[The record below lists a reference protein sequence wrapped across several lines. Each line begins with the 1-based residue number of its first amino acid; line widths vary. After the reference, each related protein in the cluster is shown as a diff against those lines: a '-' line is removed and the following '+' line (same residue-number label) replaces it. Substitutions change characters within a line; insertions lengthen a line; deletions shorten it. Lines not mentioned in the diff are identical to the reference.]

1 MKNILIL
8 FLTIVLFGCSNNTHN
23 SGYDKNNIHKT
34 KEKSEKTYKFLVFYS
49 NEYVDTVTIVTSKNV
64 RVYSYEGSNYIG
76 CGGMTNYLS
85 TTAPIKMLNE

>member
-23 SGYDKNNIHKT
+23 SGYDKIPET

-49 NEYVDTVTIVTSKNV
+49 NDYVDTVTIVSTKNV
-64 RVYSYEGSNYIG
+64 RAYSYDGSNYIG
-76 CGGMTNYLS
+76 CGGTTNYLS